1 MVAARRAAI
10 SGAVPEYIRRV
21 SPGDLEQFEMILI
34 DSMDSRNLAARY
46 DDGPRSRGLTR
57 RILVLLVI
65 SPLLMAS
72 TLFGSAQAGGLYVNE
87 FSTAS
92 QGNAGAGRGA
102 WAPDASATLHNPAS
116 MTKHDDH
123 AFATGFS
130 LFAGDIHFD
139 SSTGANGGNQAGL
152 APIASFSYVHKVSD
166 RVRFG
171 LSFFSISGSV
181 LDPSN
186 DWAGR
191 FQVTDLS
198 LLTISIT
205 PTVAV
210 RITDWLSIG
219 GGPVVTYGVLDW
231 KLKVAFPAGSENGV
245 RLDKLDDW
253 KATGRVGLLLH
264 PREDFSLSVY
274 YNGKTDFS
282 LRGSFNGPA
291 GLDPDLNLDLPLV
304 QFVQV
309 STYWQLNDRIALL
322 GTFGWEDWSDADK
335 LKVTLGGA
343 TTDATIGFN
352 DTYKIGVGANY
363 RFNDEWLLQTGI
375 MYDSSALK
383 NKDRTAALPIDEQIR
398 FAIGAQYSLS
408 ESLNLGLSLVYVNLG
423 DAEIRTASLR
433 GDYKRNHGF
442 VFGMTLA
449 FKELPWSG
457 KATFGGAGS

>member
-1 MVAARRAAI
+1 MVLTDSVDSKNMAARHHPDVR
-10 SGAVPEYIRRV
+10 P
-21 SPGDLEQFEMILI
+21 
-34 DSMDSRNLAARY
+34 
-46 DDGPRSRGLTR
+46 RGLTHR
-57 RILVLLVI
+57 VLTLLVI
-65 SPLLMAS
+65 SPLLVAS
-72 TLFGSAQAGGLYVNE
+72 ILLGSARAGGLYVNE

-116 MTKHDDH
+116 MTQHDDH

-139 SSTGANGGNQAGL
+139 SSTGANGGNQAGI
-152 APIASFSYVHKVSD
+152 APVASFSYVHKVSD

-205 PTVAV
+205 PTLAV

-219 GGPVVTYGVLDW
+219 AGPVVTYGVLDW
-231 KLKVAFPAGSENGV
+231 KLKVAAPPGSETGV

-253 KATGRVGLLLH
+253 KATGRIGLVLH
-264 PREDFSLSVY
+264 PREDFFLSVY

-291 GLDPDLNLDLPLV
+291 GLNPDLDLDLPLV

-309 STYWQLNDRIALL
+309 SSYWQVTDRIALL
-322 GTFGWEDWSDADK
+322 GTFGWEDWSDADTV
-335 LKVTLGGA
+335 KVTLGGV
-343 TTDATIGFN
+343 TTGATIGFN

-363 RFNDEWLLQTGI
+363 RLNDEWLLQTGV
-375 MYDSSALK
+375 MYDTSALK

-398 FAIGAQYSLS
+398 FAIGARHNLTDSV
-408 ESLNLGLSLVYVNLG
+408 NLGLSLV
-423 DAEIRTASLR
+423 
-433 GDYKRNHGF
+433 
-442 VFGMTLA
+442 
-449 FKELPWSG
+449 
-457 KATFGGAGS
+457 